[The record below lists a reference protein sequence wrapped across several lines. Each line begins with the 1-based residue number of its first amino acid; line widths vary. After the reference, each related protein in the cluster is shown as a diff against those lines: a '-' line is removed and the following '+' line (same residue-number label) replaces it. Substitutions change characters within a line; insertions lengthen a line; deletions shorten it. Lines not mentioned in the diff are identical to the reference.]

1 MVPEGLLEGAALSAS
16 EPVAEGNPEAE
27 AEAAESA
34 EVTVEGSTGFN
45 WADASE
51 DPPVPSAGFQVGGAA
66 SSALED
72 DADEDFDILKFDAL
86 SLLDPKPEE
95 VVTTEQLFEALEA
108 DLDPTAEPAE
118 QLEASEQ
125 IEAENNLEGDNPEN
139 LIPKEEI
146 DFSNNPDQETSAEVP
161 DSAADP
167 ICRKLSI
174 RS

>member
-16 EPVAEGNPEAE
+16 EPVADGNPEAE

-51 DPPVPSAGFQVGGAA
+51 DPPVPTAGFQVGGAA

-86 SLLDPKPEE
+86 SLLDPPKPEE

-108 DLDPTAEPAE
+108 EARSHRRASRTA
-118 QLEASEQ
+118 
-125 IEAENNLEGDNPEN
+125 
-139 LIPKEEI
+139 
-146 DFSNNPDQETSAEVP
+146 
-161 DSAADP
+161 
-167 ICRKLSI
+167 
-174 RS
+174 